1 MLGREWHRDTAYGV
15 AARGYVRSGRS
26 DDEWISS
33 HLELRGAEGE
43 LLSGY
48 GWVFPLGAAAGEVNI
63 GVGTLATAR
72 RPAGVQLKA
81 LLEYLRR
88 RPPRGVAARRPG
100 ARAGV
105 GPAADGRRRLRGGR
119 AATGR

>member
-1 MLGREWHRDTAYGV
+1 
-15 AARGYVRSGRS
+15 VRSGRA

-48 GWVFPLGAAAGEVNI
+48 GWVFPLGAEAGQVNI

-72 RPAGVQLKA
+72 RPAGCSS
-81 LLEYLRR
+81 RR
-88 RPPRGVAARRPG
+88 S
-100 ARAGV
+100 
-105 GPAADGRRRLRGGR
+105 
-119 AATGR
+119 